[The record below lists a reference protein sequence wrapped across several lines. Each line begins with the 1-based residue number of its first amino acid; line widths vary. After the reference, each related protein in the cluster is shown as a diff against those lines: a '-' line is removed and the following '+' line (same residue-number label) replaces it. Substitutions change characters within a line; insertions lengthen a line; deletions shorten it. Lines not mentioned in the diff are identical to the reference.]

1 MKSSILSILG
11 GLLFT
16 LSALAQE
23 SAGSRSCVEPCS
35 SKRDFP
41 YYAHTTTG
49 LDHGYDMTIKKEIVG
64 DAQIKLSLIVQGV
77 EAGLPESSLIS
88 LSRTEDLLML
98 RMVNFK
104 YDKNWQKPD
113 DFQGSIA
120 LKISLVRGDE
130 VLTSQVIPFAADT
143 VAEQFFV
150 DEPRVIVL
158 QSEAASAKVTT
169 ELIAAGGMKC
179 RWKLISS
186 GMMYCD
192 PLK

>member
-1 MKSSILSILG
+1 MKSSVVTVLG
-11 GLLFT
+11 CLLFT
-16 LSALAQE
+16 LSAFAQE
-23 SAGSRSCVEPCS
+23 SGNRSCLEPCT

-41 YYAHTTTG
+41 YFAHTTTG
-49 LDHGYDMTIKKEIVG
+49 IDHGYDMTIKKEIVG
-64 DAQIKLSLIVQGV
+64 DAQIKFSLIVEGAEVGMPQ
-77 EAGLPESSLIS
+77 SSLIS
-88 LSRTEDLLML
+88 LSRTEDLLMF
-98 RMVNFK
+98 RMVNYK

-120 LKISLVRGDE
+120 LKISLVRGE
-130 VLTSQVIPFAADT
+130 ELLTSQVIPFAADT

-150 DEPRVIVL
+150 DEPREIIL
-158 QSEAASAKVTT
+158 QSETASAKLTT

-186 GMMYCD
+186 GTMYCD